1 MPLKF
6 RNNLSNTTNPNI
18 MIFDERRRRQRNEK
32 NFSLKIEKLYGSTEP
47 APPPA
52 AFWTFDTPAGG
63 EEIEAIAT
71 FTGFVKIFW
80 GDDDTDILVSEV
92 PTRHTYS

>member
-6 RNNLSNTTNPNI
+6 RNNLSNTTYPNI

-47 APPPA
+47 APSPV

-92 PTRHTYS
+92 PTSHTYS

>member
-6 RNNLSNTTNPNI
+6 RNNLPNTTNPNI

-52 AFWTFDTPAGG
+52 ALWTFDTPAGG

-71 FTGFVKIFW
+71 FTRFVKIFW
-80 GDDDTDILVSEV
+80 GDDDTDILVSKV
-92 PTRHTYS
+92 PTSHTYS